1 MKKLI
6 LLILLFMTT
15 SAQASTAWVVVKKTV
30 VRVNPTYLSAKVIP
44 VHYKD
49 EVDVISVKGD
59 WSRVKAKKAEGWLHN
74 SAISDSFTIDAKEI
88 DKSKSKSRSSS
99 VFGDF
104 DTSDSG
110 SNRMAMRGGDVDD
123 ITLAG
128 KGFNKDVENM
138 YMNNNAS
145 LNYAAVDVMEAQS
158 EIDFDL
164 STFAEQGGLDY
175 VAERPVTEAKK
186 GFGGFS
192 LPGGFLE

>member
-1 MKKLI
+1 
-6 LLILLFMTT
+6 
-15 SAQASTAWVVVKKTV
+15 
-30 VRVNPTYLSAKVIP
+30 
-44 VHYKD
+44 
-49 EVDVISVKGD
+49 
-59 WSRVKAKKAEGWLHN
+59 
-74 SAISDSFTIDAKEI
+74 
-88 DKSKSKSRSSS
+88 
-99 VFGDF
+99 
-104 DTSDSG
+104 
-110 SNRMAMRGGDVDD
+110 MAMRGGDVDD